1 MKTDTFFLQDGG
13 SIPNHPA
20 LPLVIYKEALK
31 GRLEQAEQIVN
42 QNHWTN
48 SWAGGVFQQHHYHS
62 NTHEV
67 LVVIKGSATIQFGGE
82 EGVSISVQK
91 GDAAVIPAG
100 TGHKNIDSSSDFTV
114 IGAYPDGRQYDL
126 KTGKPGERTEAIE
139 RIKRVP
145 LPDRDPITGKR
156 EPLLDIWQKA

>member
-1 MKTDTFFLQDGG
+1 M
-13 SIPNHPA
+13 
-20 LPLVIYKEALK
+20 
-31 GRLEQAEQIVN
+31 
-42 QNHWTN
+42 
-48 SWAGGVFQQHHYHS
+48 
-62 NTHEV
+62 

-82 EGVSISVQK
+82 EGVSISVQE